1 MAGWGTKLS
10 LGDIEGIGAGEVGDG
25 LGELR
30 LAGGAVLQLGGPCQ
44 NRGEGCKIRL
54 LDSFILNVLG
64 GILEGVSGLAC
75 LLDFQ
80 HDGDEGLE
88 EMFVEP
94 MMNAWSRSSTW
105 AVIRV
110 AASQSARTMMKFPT
124 RIISNWRRVAR
135 RRLIHSWM
143 ETRTSPAMCP
153 RFSVP
158 GA

>member
-1 MAGWGTKLS
+1 MAGRGPNSALATSRASERERWVMDLGSCDWPVGLFCNWAAPARTGEKVARSVYWIHSSSTSWGTYWRTSPVL
-10 LGDIEGIGAGEVGDG
+10 
-25 LGELR
+25 
-30 LAGGAVLQLGGPCQ
+30 LAFSTSNTTAT
-44 NRGEGCKIRL
+44 R
-54 LDSFILNVLG
+54 D
-64 GILEGVSGLAC
+64 
-75 LLDFQ
+75 
-80 HDGDEGLE
+80 LE